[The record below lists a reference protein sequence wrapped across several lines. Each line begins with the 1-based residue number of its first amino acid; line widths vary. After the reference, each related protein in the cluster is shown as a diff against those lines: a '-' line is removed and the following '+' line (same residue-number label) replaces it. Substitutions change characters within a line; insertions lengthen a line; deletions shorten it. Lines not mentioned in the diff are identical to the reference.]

1 MDQVRYSEDAG
12 SSCSYETLEHVTI
25 MQLKPPFR

>member
-1 MDQVRYSEDAG
+1 MNQVRYSEDVG
-12 SSCSYETLEHVTI
+12 SICSYETLEHVTT